1 MLEKIVQPMVIGCA
15 PKTSD
20 RRLIFWAR
28 TFCLVKKKNSSD
40 LKKKK
45 KFTVNS
51 KYYREICNILIMF
64 TYLVTSN

>member
-1 MLEKIVQPMVIGCA
+1 MLEKIVQPMAIGCA

-45 KFTVNS
+45 IYSEFQ
-51 KYYREICNILIMF
+51 IL
-64 TYLVTSN
+64 S